1 MGGICTCLGFF
12 SDPMFLQVSLN
23 SCPLNLLLVRSYQAE
38 IIISKHLIQRRSFFF
53 FAYFAV
59 KDGRVFQ
66 QSCVTSWKLQQFR
79 NKCTNYSAAM
89 AFSIEEKL
97 DSFMTEI
104 TNNFTK
110 LNERLDNYEAK
121 LEKNILN

>member
-1 MGGICTCLGFF
+1 
-12 SDPMFLQVSLN
+12 
-23 SCPLNLLLVRSYQAE
+23 
-38 IIISKHLIQRRSFFF
+38 
-53 FAYFAV
+53 
-59 KDGRVFQ
+59 
-66 QSCVTSWKLQQFR
+66 
-79 NKCTNYSAAM
+79 M